1 MALQFNYEVSPPWR
15 VAMKKELHKDYAA
28 LCNSSTVEGSLELL
42 FGNLSK
48 LAKDISKANKLTKK
62 VKKAV
67 TLFTKLGFF
76 IHPQKSVFVPTQQLT
91 FLGFVLDSIGTTVTP
106 TEAKIQKIKSSCD
119 TLLKTPMPTIKQVAE
134 VIGILVSNFPGAQ
147 YGPLHYRNVERD
159 KYLALVFN
167 KGNYEGKIQLSPMA
181 LQEIRWWLNN
191 AITLHRDI
199 QHPRPS
205 VTIQSDASKLGWGA
219 VLGAQKTGGRWTPLE
234 TESHINVLELLA
246 AFFALKCYCS
256 KMGNCHIQ
264 LQIDNTTAIV
274 YITVKPGQAFPSLTN

>member
-1 MALQFNYEVSPPWR
+1 MALQFNHEVSPPWR

-181 LQEIRWWLNN
+181 LQEILMV
-191 AITLHRDI
+191 A
-199 QHPRPS
+199 
-205 VTIQSDASKLGWGA
+205 K
-219 VLGAQKTGGRWTPLE
+219 
-234 TESHINVLELLA
+234 
-246 AFFALKCYCS
+246 
-256 KMGNCHIQ
+256 
-264 LQIDNTTAIV
+264 
-274 YITVKPGQAFPSLTN
+274 